1 MGQIDI
7 TDFVTN
13 LINSITDEKIINKA
27 DKTYVDDN
35 FVLNTLFEEQINL
48 KSDIDHNH
56 DDRYYTESEM
66 DIKLSE
72 IESSIVGASGFSVS
86 IVDVL
91 PESGEFNTIYLV
103 PSESPTENNKYNNYI
118 WTGTEY
124 DEIGGASPADIDLS
138 DYATLEYLTSELSK
152 YATIATLNTELSKKA
167 NNDHTHDT
175 RYYTESEVDDLF
187 TQLNDILETKSDVGH
202 THIIDDISNLQ
213 STLDNKAPSSHV
225 HSRLVPTS
233 IPEGADL
240 NDYTTQGSF
249 YCSANTIATTIQNSP
264 SNQAFHL
271 EVYKTA
277 DLGVRQVVY
286 AFSTSNTYSWQR
298 NGYNGNWT
306 NWCEIIDINKVDS
319 SLSSTS
325 TNPVQN
331 KIITQEILNLE
342 NAESNLD
349 TIVNDGGGTN
359 LLPYTKDF
367 RDSYYDT
374 TSALTGETYRGLAIR
389 KLDNTAG
396 SEKGY
401 QDLIDVG
408 FNAGNFNYGET
419 FTLSFWL
426 RGDTEGDVD
435 DGPVNTYFYGE
446 PGYVTTSP
454 IKSSDGFTKG
464 FSDGQC
470 KLGITNEWRRVYVT
484 YKLNTTGSLTT
495 NKKICIRVYDG
506 YSIEVCGLKLEKGS
520 IPSDWSPAPEDC
532 NRIITLGTNVDFN
545 DYKTEGT
552 YVISWT
558 NAQSATNVP
567 NKSGGRLEVI
577 SIQNGVKQIYHN
589 YRESSSGLKIW
600 WRNYYPTND
609 TWFDWQEII
618 STNNVD
624 TVLSST
630 STKPVQN
637 KVIYSAIGD
646 IKTALNNILGA

>member
-331 KIITQEILNLE
+331 KIINTALSNKSDIDHTHVSLDINPDFNISPGNVSGGYNKIMKITIYSSYADMPISFKIHHRNDSTPTKCYLKFNPVASIDTTVAFFAYEGRTSHKVYIYKETANTFSIIAEERGTYQFASITDIQIAGYMQSKIGFSQMNERITELP
-342 NAESNLD
+342 ESNITQCAQMVATSSWSGYMSVTDKTKLD
-349 TIVNDGGGTN
+349 GIATGANKTIV
-359 LLPYTKDF
+359 
-367 RDSYYDT
+367 DT
-374 TSALTGETYRGLAIR
+374 A
-389 KLDNTAG
+389 
-396 SEKGY
+396 
-401 QDLIDVG
+401 
-408 FNAGNFNYGET
+408 
-419 FTLSFWL
+419 
-426 RGDTEGDVD
+426 
-435 DGPVNTYFYGE
+435 
-446 PGYVTTSP
+446 
-454 IKSSDGFTKG
+454 
-464 FSDGQC
+464 
-470 KLGITNEWRRVYVT
+470 
-484 YKLNTTGSLTT
+484 
-495 NKKICIRVYDG
+495 
-506 YSIEVCGLKLEKGS
+506 
-520 IPSDWSPAPEDC
+520 
-532 NRIITLGTNVDFN
+532 
-545 DYKTEGT
+545 
-552 YVISWT
+552 
-558 NAQSATNVP
+558 
-567 NKSGGRLEVI
+567 
-577 SIQNGVKQIYHN
+577 
-589 YRESSSGLKIW
+589 
-600 WRNYYPTND
+600 
-609 TWFDWQEII
+609 
-618 STNNVD
+618 
-624 TVLSST
+624 LSST
-630 STKPVQN
+630 STNPVQN
-637 KVIYSAIGD
+637 KVVNAQLTS
-646 IKTALNNILGA
+646 LNNNKANTNHTHNDYTATTTVPCEYGTVRKFKKNGWAFVVYENINISTLSMESWTEIADIGWSNQAGNSYTANFQTSIPEDRFRITADGKLSAMKYGDSNHQGHYGYIVYPTSD